1 MYLKSIEIQGFKSF
15 ANRTVL
21 EFHDGITGIVGPNG
35 SGKSNVADAVRWVF
49 GEQKVKQLR
58 SIKMEDVIFAGTEKR
73 KPLGFAYVSLTLDNS
88 DHKLPVD
95 YDEVSVSRRLFRSG
109 ESEYRLNGSICR
121 LKDINEIFD
130 DTGIGTEGYSIIGQ
144 GQIDKVLSGRPE
156 ERRELFD
163 EAAGIVKFKRRKIIT
178 ERKLESEHQNLLR
191 VEDILGELGRQVKPL
206 ERQAE
211 NARKY
216 LKLRDELR
224 QNDINLFCIDMRALK
239 EQEKQA
245 AENRRIAEAE
255 LFDVTGELEQ
265 IRREYEE
272 LDELLEQLDG
282 RIQAKQGAL
291 QSDVLKRENLVHQI
305 RLMEEQIRSAQM
317 NDAFVGKRITEI
329 ERAIADIRSQM
340 EEAESE
346 KTRTEA
352 DISDRTKREAEAASR
367 LLILEDAV
375 HDLREQLEENK
386 LAVISVL
393 NEKAEMAKNLQHYDT
408 MLEQIRLR
416 REQLSRQM
424 AESDEE
430 QDRKRLQIDELKKEL
445 DAVSGQISAE
455 AQEIRIF
462 EAKILEDN
470 RNLQLLEQNRS
481 REQMNYQQKKAR
493 LDSLENMAERYE
505 GYGNSIQKVMELK
518 TRRKGI
524 IGVVADIIQT
534 EKRYETAIET
544 ALGGSIQNIVTDSA
558 GTAKGLI
565 EYLKENR
572 FGRATFI
579 PLENLNNRT
588 GFANEEVLREPG
600 VIGLASELV
609 QIKKEYGAVAKYLLG
624 RIVVADNIDTGIFI
638 NRKYRQTLRIVTL
651 DGELFSPGG
660 SMTGGAFRNK
670 SNLLGRRREIKELD
684 EQIQAS
690 GKALA
695 GIRGKEEEERRNRT
709 LHTEELEKKKRIYQE
724 RLLYKNSIE
733 VNLRQET
740 AKQTDMER
748 TRSGYEEES
757 RTLLERMDSIERD
770 NEQLQALLQE
780 NQGRN
785 EDVEEQTRQLNE
797 RLTEKEREEEALR
810 EKRAQVQMELTSLND
825 RHSFCMD
832 RLARLREEAE
842 KSGQELEEL
851 KKTSGSADEEIAARK
866 AQIEELN
873 AAADA
878 AGAVISSLRE
888 EIAALQKT
896 KEEQTKEHRSFFE
909 KRERISEH
917 RSQLDREIFRIG
929 AQQEKLEE
937 QKEQQLNYMW
947 AEYELTFSAAEPLF
961 TETGESRSKL
971 KKTIAGIKADIRA
984 LGDVNVNAIDS
995 YKEVSER
1002 YEFLK
1007 GQHEDLVAAEKDLE
1021 KIVAELEQGMRRQ
1034 FEEQFGQIQT
1044 EFDRVFKELFGGGNG
1059 RIELSDDDV
1068 LEAGITITAQPPG
1081 KKLQNMMQLSGGEK
1095 ALTAIAL
1102 LFAFQNLKPSP
1113 FCLLDEIEA
1122 ALDGSNVVRFAEY
1135 LHKLTEHTQFIVI
1148 THRRGTMG
1156 CADRL
1161 YGITMQEK
1169 GVTTLV
1175 SVDLLE
1181 SQLDK

>member
-21 EFHDGITGIVGPNG
+21 EFHDGITCIVGPNG

-58 SIKMEDVIFAGTEKR
+58 STKMEDVIFAGTERR

-109 ESEYRLNGSICR
+109 ESEYRLNGSVCR

-144 GQIDKVLSGRPE
+144 GQIDKVLSGKPE

-163 EAAGIVKFKRRKIIT
+163 EAAGIVKFKRRKVIT
-178 ERKLESEHQNLLR
+178 QRKLENEHQNLLR
-191 VEDILGELGRQVKPL
+191 VEDILGELERQVKPL

-216 LKLRDELR
+216 LRLRDELR

-239 EQEKQA
+239 EQEEQA

-272 LDELLEQLDG
+272 LDAFLEQLDVQM
-282 RIQAKQGAL
+282 REKQDTL
-291 QSDVLKRENLVHQI
+291 QEDVLKRENLVHQVS
-305 RLMEEQIRSAQM
+305 LMEEQIRSAQA
-317 NDAFVGKRITEI
+317 NDAFVGKRIIEI
-329 ERAIADIRSQM
+329 EETIAGIR
-340 EEAESE
+340 ERLKEAEAE
-346 KTRTEA
+346 KNRTEE
-352 DISDRTKREAEAASR
+352 DISDRTKKEAETGSK
-367 LLILEDAV
+367 LLLLADTIHE
-375 HDLREQLEENK
+375 LREQLEENK
-386 LAVISVL
+386 LAVISML

-430 QDRKRLQIDELKKEL
+430 QSRKQLQIEELKKEL
-445 DAVSGQISAE
+445 DTVSAQIA
-455 AQEIRIF
+455 AGTQEIRDF
-462 EAKILEDN
+462 EAKVSESN
-470 RNLQLLEQNRS
+470 QNLQSLEQNRN

-493 LDSLENMAERYE
+493 LESLENMAERYE

-518 TRRKGI
+518 TKRRGI

-588 GFANEEVLREPG
+588 GFTNEEVLQEPG

-609 QIKKEYGAVAKYLLG
+609 QMKKEYEAVAKYLLG

-670 SNLLGRRREIKELD
+670 SNLLGRRREIKELSNQMQVSARAIA
-684 EQIQAS
+684 E
-690 GKALA
+690 
-695 GIRGKEEEERRNRT
+695 IRKKEEEEKQNRA
-709 LHTEELEKKKRIYQE
+709 LRTEELEKKRRIYQE
-724 RLLYKNSIE
+724 NLLYKNSLE

-740 AKQTDMER
+740 ARQTDMER

-757 RTLLERMDSIERD
+757 RTLLDRMDSITKD
-770 NEQLQALLQE
+770 NEQLKVLLQKNE
-780 NQGRN
+780 DKN
-785 EDVEEQTRQLNE
+785 EDVEERTRRLNE
-797 RLTEKEREEEALR
+797 HLTEKEREEETLR
-810 EKRAQVQMELTSLND
+810 EKRAQIQMELTSLNEK
-825 RHSFCMD
+825 HSFCMD
-832 RLARLREEAE
+832 NLARLKEEAAKAE
-842 KSGQELEEL
+842 QELGEL
-851 KKTSGSADEEIAARK
+851 KKTSGSADEEIAERK

-873 AAADA
+873 ADADA
-878 AGAVISSLRE
+878 AGKVISSLRE
-888 EIAALQKT
+888 EIAALQKK

-909 KRERISEH
+909 KREQISEH

-947 AEYELTFSAAEPLF
+947 AEYELTFSTAEPLF
-961 TETGESRSKL
+961 AGTGESRSKL
-971 KKTIAGIKADIRA
+971 KKTIAGLKADIRA

-1007 GQHEDLVAAEKDLE
+1007 GQHADLVAAEKDLE

-1034 FEEQFGQIQT
+1034 FEEQFGQIQA
-1044 EFDRVFKELFGGGNG
+1044 EFDRVFQELFGGGSG

-1068 LEAGITITAQPPG
+1068 LEASITITAQPPG

-1181 SQLDK
+1181 NQLDK